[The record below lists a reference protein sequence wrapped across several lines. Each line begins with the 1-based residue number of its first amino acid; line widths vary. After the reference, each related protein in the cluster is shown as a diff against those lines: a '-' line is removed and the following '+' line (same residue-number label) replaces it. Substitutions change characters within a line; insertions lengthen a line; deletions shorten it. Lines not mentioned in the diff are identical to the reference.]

1 MAKSLKKQNFLQGA
15 ALLAISV
22 AIVKVIG
29 AVYKIPLRAVIG
41 DVGFSYFNTAYEI
54 YTLLLTISTAGLPIA
69 MSRMISQAYSLG
81 EFNRVRQIYKVSKAL
96 FLALGLV
103 STLVMAGFC
112 YPLAGVMKQVDAW
125 PAILCL
131 APCSLLMGFLSAYR
145 GFFQGQS
152 NMVPTS
158 ISQVL
163 EALFKLLVGLTAA
176 FVLMKLTNS
185 LALAAAGAILGVT
198 VSCLISAIYLRL
210 QFRPAYKE
218 LAVSAEEVESFQKT
232 AGKLLSV
239 AIPITIGS
247 AGMQLLNVAEIGV
260 YMGRLEDLL
269 ETGLY
274 QGELIPILREEIQ
287 VLEDYTVE
295 KEYSL
300 MASSLK
306 GIYNFAYTIFN
317 MPCAFII
324 PINTSVLPAI
334 TEYLTLGN
342 HAGVKSTEESAARIT
357 GLLAA
362 PCAIGLAVL
371 AGPIMGMLGGYS
383 GLKLELAGQILMVMG
398 IAVFFYSSVM
408 FTNVLLQSH
417 GKAHI
422 PVINTLI
429 CGVAKLIALYFVT
442 GNPAIGILGVPICSL
457 ACYLGVTVLNLT
469 CIQVMVPQKPALLG
483 NLVRALFPAAIMGAA
498 VYGCYWL
505 LSTVGGITSNV
516 ILCGLPIVVG
526 VVVYGAGVLLTK
538 TLKKEDC
545 LLLPKGEK
553 LAKLLKL

>member
-15 ALLAISV
+15 ALLAMSV
-22 AIVKVIG
+22 AIVKIIG

-69 MSRMISQAYSLG
+69 MSRMISQAHSLG
-81 EFNRVRQIYKVSKAL
+81 EFNRVRQIYKVSKVL

-103 STLVMAGFC
+103 STLVMACFC
-112 YPLAGVMKQVDAW
+112 YPLAGIMKQVDAW

-158 ISQVL
+158 VSQVL
-163 EALFKLLVGLTAA
+163 EAIFKLLVGLTAA

-198 VSCLISAIYLRL
+198 VSCLISAIFLRFR
-210 QFRPAYKE
+210 FRPAYRE

-247 AGMQLLNVAEIGV
+247 AGMQLLNVVEIGV
-260 YMGRLEDLL
+260 YMGRLESLL

-287 VLEDYTVE
+287 ALDDYAVN

-306 GIYNFAYTIFN
+306 GNRLPQTNDFRGFA
-317 MPCAFII
+317 
-324 PINTSVLPAI
+324 
-334 TEYLTLGN
+334 
-342 HAGVKSTEESAARIT
+342 R
-357 GLLAA
+357 
-362 PCAIGLAVL
+362 
-371 AGPIMGMLGGYS
+371 
-383 GLKLELAGQILMVMG
+383 
-398 IAVFFYSSVM
+398 
-408 FTNVLLQSH
+408 
-417 GKAHI
+417 
-422 PVINTLI
+422 
-429 CGVAKLIALYFVT
+429 
-442 GNPAIGILGVPICSL
+442 
-457 ACYLGVTVLNLT
+457 
-469 CIQVMVPQKPALLG
+469 
-483 NLVRALFPAAIMGAA
+483 
-498 VYGCYWL
+498 
-505 LSTVGGITSNV
+505 
-516 ILCGLPIVVG
+516 
-526 VVVYGAGVLLTK
+526 
-538 TLKKEDC
+538 
-545 LLLPKGEK
+545 
-553 LAKLLKL
+553 